1 MSRSSKP
8 RSLTRTLT
16 LHAPALGRDY
26 RITLQ
31 PPAGGAEPRAVLFV
45 LDGNIYHPVMAQV
58 TLLRSLGHEIV
69 PVLVVGIG
77 YPEDDP
83 EVWMSRRT
91 LDLTPCA
98 PSEPRPHDSPD
109 PADWGG
115 LDRFLDFIDEQVQP
129 LVREAYPL
137 AAAHRVLFG
146 HSLGGLAVTLA
157 LLRRPASY
165 EGWFA
170 VSPSVWWEN
179 RMALGHLTAWS
190 EAALERPGVPPRVFL
205 ATGGLE
211 ETPPERLQRWLVEL
225 GITPEQEALLTA
237 SARMIGNT
245 HDLAAALAPT
255 LQRLG
260 GEVKCRIYEGETHL
274 SIVPACLTAAFDLH
288 FRPPAEPAG
297 A

>member
-1 MSRSSKP
+1 MSA
-8 RSLTRTLT
+8 LIQTLD

-26 RITLQ
+26 RVTLQ
-31 PPAGGAEPRAVLFV
+31 PPAGGAEPRAALFV
-45 LDGNIYHPVMAQV
+45 LDGNIYQPVMAQV
-58 TLLRSLGHEIV
+58 TLLRAMGHETV

-83 EVWMSRRT
+83 EAWMSRRT

-98 PSEPRPHDSPD
+98 PSEPRPFDSPD

-129 LVREAYPL
+129 RVREAYPL

-146 HSLGGLAVTLA
+146 HSLGGLAVTHA
-157 LLRRPASY
+157 LLRRPDSY

-170 VSPSVWWEN
+170 VSPSVWWEK
-179 RMALGHLTAWS
+179 RKVLDGLPAW
-190 EAALERPGVPPRVFL
+190 AATVRQRTGVPPRVFL

-211 ETPPERLQRWLVEL
+211 ETVARPLPRWLAEM
-225 GITPEQEALLTA
+225 GITAEQEAALTA
-237 SARMIGNT
+237 EARMIGNT
-245 HDLAAALAPT
+245 LDLRRALAPT
-255 LQRLG
+255 LERIG

-288 FRPPAEPAG
+288 FKPPAEPAG

>member
-1 MSRSSKP
+1 MTP
-8 RSLTRTLT
+8 ATQTLD

-31 PPAGGAEPRAVLFV
+31 PPASGAEPRAGLFV
-45 LDGNIYHPVMAQV
+45 LDGNIYQPVMAQM
-58 TLLRSLGHEIV
+58 TLLRSMGDEIV

-83 EVWMSRRT
+83 GAWMSRRT

-98 PSEPRPHDSPD
+98 PSQPMPHDSPD
-109 PADWGG
+109 LADWGG

-129 LVREAYPL
+129 RVREAYPL

-146 HSLGGLAVTLA
+146 HSLGGLAVTRA

-179 RMALGHLTAWS
+179 RMVLQDVAAWS
-190 EAALERPGVPPRVFL
+190 EAARERPGMPPRVFI

-211 ETPPERLQRWLVEL
+211 ETPPERLSPRLVEM
-225 GITPEQEALLTA
+225 GVTPEQETALIA
-237 SARMIGNT
+237 QARMIGNT

-260 GEVKCRIYEGETHL
+260 GEVTCRIYEGETHM

-297 A
+297 P

>member
-1 MSRSSKP
+1 M
-8 RSLTRTLT
+8 
-16 LHAPALGRDY
+16 
-26 RITLQ
+26 
-31 PPAGGAEPRAVLFV
+31 
-45 LDGNIYHPVMAQV
+45 
-58 TLLRSLGHEIV
+58 GHEIV

-83 EVWMSRRT
+83 EAWMSRRT

-98 PSEPRPHDSPD
+98 PSQFRPHDSQN

-129 LVREAYPL
+129 RVREAYPL

-146 HSLGGLAVTLA
+146 HSLGGLAVTHA
-157 LLRRPASY
+157 LLHRPDSY

-179 RMALGHLTAWS
+179 RMVLDGLAAWS
-190 EAALERPGVPPRVFL
+190 EAARGRPGMPPRVFL

-211 ETPPERLQRWLVEL
+211 ETAQKPMPRWLAEM
-225 GITPEQEALLTA
+225 GITPEQEATLIA
-237 SARMIGNT
+237 EARMIGNT
-245 HDLAAALAPT
+245 LDLAEALTPT

-288 FRPPAEPAG
+288 FRPPVELAG
-297 A
+297 T

>member
-1 MSRSSKP
+1 MTP
-8 RSLTRTLT
+8 TTQTLD

-26 RITLQ
+26 RIMMQ
-31 PPAGGAEPRAVLFV
+31 PPASGAEPRAVLFV
-45 LDGNIYHPVMAQV
+45 LDGNIYQPVMAQM
-58 TLLRSLGHEIV
+58 TLLRSMGHEIV

-83 EVWMSRRT
+83 ESWMSRRT

-98 PSEPRPHDSPD
+98 PSVPRPHDSRN

-129 LVREAYPL
+129 RVRDAYPL
-137 AAAHRVLFG
+137 AAEHRVLFG
-146 HSLGGLAVTLA
+146 HSLGGLAVTHA
-157 LLRRPASY
+157 LLRRPDSY

-179 RMALGHLTAWS
+179 RMVLDGLPAW
-190 EAALERPGVPPRVFL
+190 AASTRERPGMPPRLFL
-205 ATGGLE
+205 ATGSLE
-211 ETPPERLQRWLVEL
+211 QTAQEPMPRWLAEM
-225 GITPEQEALLTA
+225 GITPEQEAALIA
-237 SARMIGNT
+237 EARMIGNT
-245 HDLAAALAPT
+245 LDLAEALTPT

-288 FRPPAEPAG
+288 FRPPVEPAG
-297 A
+297 T

>member
-1 MSRSSKP
+1 MSRLSKP
-8 RSLTRTLT
+8 RNLTPTLT
-16 LHAPALGRDY
+16 LHAPALCRDY

-31 PPAGGAEPRAVLFV
+31 PPASGAEPRSVLFV

-98 PSEPRPHDSPD
+98 PSKPRPHDSLD

-115 LDRFLDFIDEQVQP
+115 LDRFLDFIDERVQP

-146 HSLGGLAVTLA
+146 HSLGGLAVTHA

-179 RMALGHLTAWS
+179 CMVLDGLPAW
-190 EAALERPGVPPRVFL
+190 AASARERPGMPPRVFL

-211 ETPPERLQRWLVEL
+211 ETAQEPTPRWLAEM
-225 GITPEQEALLTA
+225 GITPEQEAALIA
-237 SARMIGNT
+237 EARMIGNT
-245 HDLAAALAPT
+245 LDLAEALAPT

-288 FRPPAEPAG
+288 FRPPVEPAG
-297 A
+297 T